1 MDKKLVVLIGA
12 AVTIVGLF
20 LPIINAPIIG
30 SVNMLL
36 PGGGIGDGVFVLV
49 FVVIAA
55 VLALLGK
62 TKHAVWP
69 AIGALGFIGYKF
81 FELKGAVDRSM
92 AMISANPEAAQY
104 VESMGGGVQIN
115 WIGWIVLALG
125 AIIML
130 VGGAMAWKSNPPA
143 A

>member
-1 MDKKLVVLIGA
+1 MDKKLIVLIGA

-20 LPIINAPIIG
+20 LPIVSVPIVG

-36 PGGGIGDGVFVLV
+36 PGGGIGDGIFVLV

-62 TKHAVWP
+62 TRHAVWP
-69 AIGALGFIGYKF
+69 AIAALGFIGYKF

-92 AMISANPEAAQY
+92 ATLSSNPEAAQY
-104 VESMGGGVQIN
+104 LESIGGGVQIN
-115 WIGWIVLALG
+115 WLGWIVLGLG
-125 AIIML
+125 ALVML